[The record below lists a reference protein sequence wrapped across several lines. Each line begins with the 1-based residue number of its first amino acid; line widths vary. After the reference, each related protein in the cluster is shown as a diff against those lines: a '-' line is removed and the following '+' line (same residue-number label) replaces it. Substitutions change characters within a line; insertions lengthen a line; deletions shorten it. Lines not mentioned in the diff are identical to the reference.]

1 MQATKLDNLSAFPY
15 VRAGKELS
23 SRNYTSYLRTV
34 ESYSIPVRY
43 KYILISWKIACS
55 VVTYIA

>member
-43 KYILISWKIACS
+43 KFILISWKIA
-55 VVTYIA
+55 